1 MELKGKTAFITGGT
15 KGIGKQVAL
24 KLADLG
30 CSVAVNYFRSRDA
43 AAETV
48 DALEAK
54 GVKCR
59 SYRANIGR
67 TERLGELVEQ
77 VVRDFGKIDIFISN
91 AALGTYKYVLDVD
104 EKTWDLPMRT
114 NAQAFL
120 FLSQAIEK
128 HMPDG
133 GRIVGLSSLGSHRF
147 IPGYSATGVSKAAI
161 ETLVRYLGHELAQR
175 QITVNAVS
183 GGFVDTDALK
193 VFPNYDELL
202 KEVIRRTPMGRIG
215 TPEEIADVV
224 VFLCTA
230 KARWI
235 TGQIIIVDGGY
246 STA

>member
-24 KLADLG
+24 KLAGLG
-30 CSVAVNYFRSRDA
+30 CDVAINYFRSRDA
-43 AAETV
+43 AAAAV
-48 DALEAK
+48 DLLEAT
-54 GVKCR
+54 GVHCR
-59 SYRANIGR
+59 AYRANIGR
-67 TERLGELVEQ
+67 TERLGELVEE

-133 GRIVGLSSLGSHRF
+133 GRIVGMSSLGAHRF

-193 VFPNYDELL
+193 VFPNYDELVE
-202 KEVIRRTPMGRIG
+202 EVIRRTPMGRIG
-215 TPEEIADVV
+215 TPEEVADVV
-224 VFLCTA
+224 VFLCTD

-235 TGQIIIVDGGY
+235 TGQVLTVDGGY

>member
-1 MELKGKTAFITGGT
+1 VELTGKTAFITGGT

-30 CSVAVNYFRSRDA
+30 CDVAINYFRSRDA
-43 AAETV
+43 AAETI

-54 GVKCR
+54 GVRCR

-67 TERLGELVEQ
+67 TEKLSALVDE
-77 VVRDFGKIDIFISN
+77 VIRDFGKIDIFISN

-120 FLSQAIEK
+120 FLTQAIER
-128 HMPDG
+128 HMPDH
-133 GRIVGLSSLGSHRF
+133 GRIVALSSLGAHRF

-161 ETLVRYLGHELAQR
+161 ETLVRYLCHELARR

-183 GGFVDTDALK
+183 GGWVDTDALK

-202 KEVIRRTPMGRIG
+202 QQVIERTPMGRIG
-215 TPEEIADVV
+215 TAEEIADVV
-224 VFLCTA
+224 VFLCTSR
-230 KARWI
+230 ARWI
-235 TGQIIIVDGGY
+235 NGQIIVVDGGY
-246 STA
+246 SSA

>member
-30 CSVAVNYFRSRDA
+30 CDVAINYFRSRDA

-48 DALEAK
+48 DLLEAK
-54 GVKCR
+54 GVHCR
-59 SYRANIGR
+59 AYRANIGR
-67 TERLGELVEQ
+67 TDRLGNLVES
-77 VVRDFGKIDIFISN
+77 VIRDFGKIDIFVSN
-91 AALGTYKYVLDVD
+91 AALGTHKYVMDVD
-104 EKTWDLPMRT
+104 IETWDLPMRT

-120 FLSQAIEK
+120 FLTQLIEK

-133 GRIVGLSSLGSHRF
+133 GRIVALSSLGAHRF

-161 ETLVRYLGHELAQR
+161 ETLVRYLGHELALR

-193 VFPNYDELL
+193 MFPNYGDLVA
-202 KEVIRRTPMGRIG
+202 EVIRRTPLGRLG
-215 TPEEIADVV
+215 TPDDVANVV
-224 VFLCTA
+224 VFLCTD

-235 TGQIIIVDGGY
+235 TGQVLIVDGGY

>member
-30 CSVAVNYFRSRDA
+30 CDVAINYFRSRDA
-43 AAETV
+43 AEETT
-48 DALEAK
+48 ALLKAK
-54 GVKCR
+54 GVKCK

-67 TERLGELVEQ
+67 TEKLAELVDE
-77 VVRDFGKIDIFISN
+77 VIADFGKIDIFVSN

-120 FLSQAIEK
+120 FLTQAIEK
-128 HMPDG
+128 HMPDH
-133 GRIVGLSSLGSHRF
+133 GRIVALSSLGAHRY

-161 ETLVRYLGHELAQR
+161 ETLVHYLCHELAKR

-183 GGFVDTDALK
+183 GGWVDTDALK
-193 VFPNYDELL
+193 VFPNFDELV
-202 KEVIRRTPMGRIG
+202 KMVVDRTPMGRIG
-215 TPEEIADVV
+215 SAEEIADVV
-224 VFLCTA
+224 VFLCTH

-235 TGQIIIVDGGY
+235 NGQVIVVDGGW
-246 STA
+246 SSA

>member
-1 MELKGKTAFITGGT
+1 VELKGKTAFITGGT

-30 CSVAVNYFRSRDA
+30 CDVAINYFRSRDA
-43 AAETV
+43 AAEAI
-48 DALEAK
+48 DQLEAK
-54 GVKCR
+54 GVRCR

-67 TERLGELVEQ
+67 TEKLGELVDQ
-77 VVRDFGKIDIFISN
+77 VVRDFGKIDIFVSN

-120 FLSQAIEK
+120 FLTQAIER
-128 HMPDG
+128 HMPDH
-133 GRIVGLSSLGSHRF
+133 GRIVALSSLGAHRY

-161 ETLVRYLGHELAQR
+161 ETLVRYLCHELARR

-183 GGFVDTDALK
+183 GGWVDTDALK

-202 KEVIRRTPMGRIG
+202 QQVIERTPMGRIG
-215 TPEEIADVV
+215 SPEEVADVV

-235 TGQIIIVDGGY
+235 NGQVIVVDGGY
-246 STA
+246 SSA